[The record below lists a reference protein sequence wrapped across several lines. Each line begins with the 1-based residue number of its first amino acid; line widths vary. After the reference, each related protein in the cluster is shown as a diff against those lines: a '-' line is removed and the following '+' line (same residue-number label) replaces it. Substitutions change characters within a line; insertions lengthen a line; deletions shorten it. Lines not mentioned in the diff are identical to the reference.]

1 MLSIADLKIAVI
13 GLGYVPSVLS
23 GNGEKKPIFSKLDRT
38 FLNLVL
44 PKI

>member
-13 GLGYVPSVLS
+13 GLSYVPSVLGGS
-23 GNGEKKPIFSKLDRT
+23 GEKNIFLKLDRT

-44 PKI
+44 LKI